1 MAAPLERSREAIA
14 ECREKRLRGEIATY
28 RQSAECSSPTIFA
41 AWKEAGYPHM
51 DLITA
56 WLNAR
61 EAASAQVDQKTLT
74 PEAFERQMGELTM
87 RLTAEERRRSGG
99 LVNAPDSGLE
109 LQLPP
114 ATKVTAVATRA
125 GKERLAK
132 KKTAE
137 ARAAASVPYVDP
149 ATGTSVQNMDTLS
162 NLDARK
168 KSAQGG
174 VGGPFVPVSQSAG
187 SSRVATAAPSQSG
200 SGLYVRLAS
209 QRSEGDARSAF
220 RMLQQKFPNILGDRD
235 AVIRRADIS
244 GQGAFYRVEIGP
256 LSPGQA
262 DQLCGSLKAAGGQCI
277 GQYE

>member
-87 RLTAEERRRSGG
+87 RLIAEERRRSGG
-99 LVNAPDSGLE
+99 LVDAPDSGLE

-114 ATKVTAVATRA
+114 ATKVTAVAMRA
-125 GKERLAK
+125 GKERLPK

-174 VGGPFVPVSQSAG
+174 SAG
-187 SSRVATAAPSQSG
+187 HSCRCRRAPDLVG
-200 SGLYVRLAS
+200 S
-209 QRSEGDARSAF
+209 QRQLLPRAA
-220 RMLQQKFPNILGDRD
+220 
-235 AVIRRADIS
+235 AV
-244 GQGAFYRVEIGP
+244 FM
-256 LSPGQA
+256 
-262 DQLCGSLKAAGGQCI
+262 CGSLHSAARAMRARRSACCSKSFPI
-277 GQYE
+277 SWAIATPSSDAPTSAARVLSTV